1 MICLILLLCIEI
13 SSQTG
18 ITGICDPK
26 SNERI
31 CNKRGICKD
40 LENNGY
46 YVCICND
53 RYLGEYCEIEQKSRL
68 TAFLLEL
75 FLGYFF
81 GAGNLYLGR
90 TIQGMTKIIITIIMA
105 AILFYKPRMNVINE
119 RGKVLFIMSMV
130 VINLILFTWWILDMI
145 YIGGGYYDDSNGN
158 WLYDDFSIKK
168 TNLITY
174 RYSQARHHIVQY
186 KSGRRNYL
194 MTICCDICLFLYLS

>member
-1 MICLILLLCIEI
+1 MIWLILLLCIEI

-26 SNERI
+26 SNDRI

-90 TIQGMTKIIITIIMA
+90 ILSGVVKIALTIIMIVLIFYRP
-105 AILFYKPRMNVINE
+105 ILNKDQSKNPEIEKR
-119 RGKVLFIMSMV
+119 RLSFIVSMIA
-130 VINLILFTWWILDMI
+130 INLVLFTWWILDMI
-145 YIGGGYYDDSNGN
+145 YIGAGYYTDSNGN
-158 WLYDDFSIKK
+158 WLYDDFSIKR
-168 TNLITY
+168 I
-174 RYSQARHHIVQY
+174 
-186 KSGRRNYL
+186 
-194 MTICCDICLFLYLS
+194 